1 MVYHSNNHFKNYSLI
16 QGLQIEKL
24 YADYGKKLNYIYS
37 CNFKKLYINYFKKN
51 YKIYKNYINKLY
63 DLKNTDIDYKVRNN
77 ILVKVQNFL
86 KRNNNNNSKYSETN
100 LSNAV
105 TNYFRNKYI

>member
-1 MVYHSNNHFKNYSLI
+1 MVYHYNNHFKNYSLI
-16 QGLQIEKL
+16 NGLQIEKL
-24 YADYGKKLNYIYS
+24 YTIYGKKLNYIYFY
-37 CNFKKLYINYFKKN
+37 NLKKLYINHLKKN
-51 YKIYKNYINKLY
+51 YKNYINKLY
-63 DLKNTDIDYKVRNN
+63 DLKHIDIDYKVRNN

-86 KRNNNNNSKYSETN
+86 KRNNNNKCKYSETS